1 MRDASEIRFG
11 IEMETLLPTG
21 TCQVGQYHHGTQVAG
36 LPRGWNAQHDGS
48 LHTSLPGYAGVEIV
62 SPILKGADGLRQIAE
77 VCTWLAAKNARVN
90 ETCGFHVHVEWP
102 HADLHLLQALVNQ
115 VANFE
120 DALFAVTGTPAR
132 KTSTFTKPI
141 KDSKRDTPVAA
152 GSHIA
157 PAFSDRYQTLNLT
170 NLLYN
175 AKPTVEFRVFAGT
188 TSALKIAGYVQMCLA
203 LVQKAEKGRLIPWDA
218 RPALGN
224 VDTSAR
230 ARLAADNKGRAELLR
245 FEYAMLWDRKTG
257 AFGLIA
263 DSPFD
268 RKDVRRELARLAA
281 KYDTRTQGAA

>member
-1 MRDASEIRFG
+1 
-11 IEMETLLPTG
+11 
-21 TCQVGQYHHGTQVAG
+21 
-36 LPRGWNAQHDGS
+36 
-48 LHTSLPGYAGVEIV
+48 
-62 SPILKGADGLRQIAE
+62 
-77 VCTWLAAKNARVN
+77 
-90 ETCGFHVHVEWP
+90 
-102 HADLHLLQALVNQ
+102 
-115 VANFE
+115 
-120 DALFAVTGTPAR
+120 
-132 KTSTFTKPI
+132 
-141 KDSKRDTPVAA
+141 VAA

-157 PAFSDRYQTLNLT
+157 PAFADRYQTLNLT

-257 AFGLIA
+257 AFGLIPN
-263 DSPFD
+263 SPFD
-268 RKDVRRELARLAA
+268 RKAIRNELARLAA